1 MHLNQTRRQHSEQD
15 KKRAYKANTV
25 ERSRNTYTSS
35 VIVTAWYNFTPR
47 QRLYGDFCRRQQQ
60 ILLRSS
66 SKVPD
71 TC

>member
-25 ERSRNTYTSS
+25 ERSLNTYTTSA
-35 VIVTAWYNFTPR
+35 IVTAWYIFTPR
-47 QRLYGDFCRRQQQ
+47 QRLYGYFCRRQQQ